1 MCFID
6 GSEQWGNLV
15 LTALDF
21 VLGGGFATKNERS
34 ITSGLSSLDIEEV
47 LGVVLSVFNL
57 FPVFH

>member
-21 VLGGGFATKNERS
+21 VLSGGFTTKDERS
-34 ITSGLSSLDIEEV
+34 IASGLSSLDIEEV
-47 LGVVLSVFNL
+47 LGVVLSVFDL